1 LTIERSHN
9 TQERAKKAPISL
21 VLTDIDLVSESDY
34 ILSIVPPKD
43 ALSTAER
50 IVTALKEK
58 PRDSDLSP
66 MYYLDLN
73 AIAPSSAKAIGARLS
88 TLGGTV
94 RLIDGG
100 IIGGPP
106 KTGTDVSQSKD
117 DFKHWSR
124 PSIVLSGPYKLSEA
138 PRDGLHLAEVLRTKH
153 VGADIGTASG
163 LKCCYASLTKGFT
176 ALAIQSYS
184 TAARLGVLEHLREE
198 IRGSNPASE
207 TRAVRGLTGMP
218 PKAGRWVKEMQEI
231 GKAFRE
237 EGGWQGAPQ
246 AEGEEAAG
254 SIFEEIA
261 EVYRYVAEDTVLGEE
276 HSMHRV
282 RGTTAEDTVAAI
294 LESRG

>member
-1 LTIERSHN
+1 MTDSSHN
-9 TQERAKKAPISL
+9 TQERAKNAPISL
-21 VLTDIDLVSESDY
+21 VPSDVDLVSQADY

-50 IVTALKEK
+50 IVSALKER
-58 PRDSDLSP
+58 PRDSGLSP

-73 AIAPSSAKAIGARLS
+73 AIAPSSARAIGTRLS
-88 TLGGTV
+88 SLGGTV

-106 KTGTDVSQSKD
+106 RAGNDASKPKD
-117 DFKHWSR
+117 DFKNWTR
-124 PSIVLSGPYKLSEA
+124 PSIVLSGPDQLSAA
-138 PRDGLHLAEVLRTKH
+138 PRDGAHLADVLRTKH

-198 IRGSNPASE
+198 IRDSNPASE

-218 PKAGRWVKEMQEI
+218 PKAGRWVREMQEI
-231 GKAFRE
+231 GKTFRE

-246 AEGEEAAG
+246 AEGEEVGG

-294 LESRG
+294 LESRK